1 VMRFD
6 YYSASVP
13 RIPEVVFD
21 TLKTGLSDVVSDIQQ
36 EPKGML
42 NYERAH
48 SFLSPSGERVCMLL
62 SGGSNG
68 APHIRASG
76 MYSERVAGL
85 IRASWRDH
93 RVSRLDVAEDFDGPG
108 TWHRLESLCLSVAR
122 SAGLKVTQCGDF
134 REDRDETS
142 GRTWYFG
149 SRQSLAM
156 VRLYEKGKQMASK
169 ARYGEPPA
177 SPDWVRLELE
187 MKPQNRDAKE
197 RAARLTPAQC
207 WGVSHWTAKLSQRV
221 LAADVERVKMTIERD
236 HDDIRALRH
245 MIEQYAG
252 VMDRVSDQL
261 GGEDALLNFMQRM
274 RRELRR
280 DAARAAVVPV
290 HEQSYSP
297 SSAVHH

>member
-1 VMRFD
+1 MRFD

-21 TLKTGLSDVVSDIQQ
+21 ALKTGLSDVVSDIQQ

-108 TWHRLESLCLSVAR
+108 TWHRLESLCLNVAR
-122 SAGLKVTQCGDF
+122 GAGLKVTQYGDF
-134 REDRDETS
+134 RKDRDESS

-156 VRLYEKGKQMASK
+156 VRLYEKGKQMDAK
-169 ARYGEPPA
+169 ARYGEPPV
-177 SPDWVRLELE
+177 SPDWCRLELE
-187 MKPQNRDAKE
+187 LKPQNRDAKE
-197 RAARLTPAQC
+197 RAARLEPSQC
-207 WGVSHWTAKLSQRV
+207 WGVSHWTRKLSQRV
-221 LAADVERVKMTIERD
+221 LAADVERVRMTMERET
-236 HDDIRALRH
+236 DDVRALRH
-245 MIEQYAG
+245 MIEQYGA
-252 VMDRVSDQL
+252 VMDRVASQM
-261 GGEDALLNFMQRM
+261 GGEDALQDFMQRM
-274 RRELRR
+274 RRSLRR
-280 DAARAAVVPV
+280 DAARSAVVPL
-290 HEQSYSP
+290 HEQSARHASP
-297 SSAVHH
+297 MPH